1 MSLGTRLGAWA
12 RARLCPQVRE
22 AGIRAGLGLLWL
34 LQWLPLPVL
43 AALARGLGALLY
55 RLAGSRRKVGL
66 RNLELC
72 FPDMPL
78 AQRQALL
85 RQHFQWLT
93 QSLLDR
99 AVLWWAPEGRIR
111 RLIQVEGDIHLAER
125 LWASEGRAT
134 MWLCPHFVGLDVA
147 GAAILLKQAR
157 PGASIYQAQSHP
169 LMDALM
175 KRGRLRFGDAEI
187 FPRQDSIKPLL
198 RAVKAGRGFFNLPDM
213 DFGLQDATFV
223 PFFGVPAATLMAPSR
238 MARMLDMAV
247 QSVIAEILPS
257 GRGWKVRFMPPLEG
271 FPSADAQAD
280 TAALNRYIE
289 GEILKQPTQY
299 LWVHKRFKTRPPGH
313 PGLY

>member
-1 MSLGTRLGAWA
+1 MASKACDL
-12 RARLCPQVRE
+12 PKE
-22 AGIRAGLGLLWL
+22 AAIRFGLGGLWT
-34 LQWLPLPVL
+34 LQWLPLPL
-43 AALARGLGALLY
+43 QAAFARGLGALLY

-78 AQRQALL
+78 AERQALL
-85 RQHFQWLT
+85 QRHFQWLT

-99 AVLWWAPEGRIR
+99 AVLWWSPASRIR
-111 RLIQVEGDIHLAER
+111 RLIQVEGDIGLAER
-125 LWASEGRAT
+125 TWQQGQRAT

-147 GAAILLKQAR
+147 GVAILLKQPR

-169 LMDALM
+169 LMDQ
-175 KRGRLRFGDAEI
+175 GRLRFGDAEI

-238 MARMLDMAV
+238 LARMLDMVV
-247 QSVIAEILPS
+247 QPVIAEILPG
-257 GRGWKVRFMPPLEG
+257 GRGWKVTFLPPLEG
-271 FPSADAQAD
+271 FPTRDAEAD
-280 TAALNRYIE
+280 TAAMNRFIE
-289 GEILKQPTQY
+289 QQILLQPEQY
-299 LWVHKRFKTRPPGH
+299 LWVHKRFKTRPEGMPA
-313 PGLY
+313 LY